1 MFQGVFV
8 SDPAFGP
15 SDDPI
20 RYGIRKFD
28 HTDFKLLKPSKDRKQ
43 HNIMMLVGNGF
54 DIAALSLL
62 DAKYRTD
69 YQSFFFYLKSMN
81 FNPNNMIFKKMDELR
96 HEHEQKL
103 KIGEA
108 GSPNWSDFEARLQEF
123 VSGSEFMNFKNLRQ
137 DLAEIQRHFASFLDL
152 VVSPEVL
159 NELDRKAQHHLWAYC
174 TFGRFLAD
182 IDDTAYRFMSF
193 PSQSGHYHLF
203 NFNIINFNYT
213 FLLDNYLYLDQEQF
227 NPHPNNTVDTNF
239 QFRRNPRD
247 YSYPHEYSGRAN
259 AATGCS
265 AYLMTEIHHPHGV
278 QSIPR
283 SLLFGIDGTDQEAS
297 RGSTHKFEKTFWAQ
311 TPRRYRKMIEET
323 ELFIIFGSSTGETDR
338 WWWRHI
344 LHQVHEGA
352 ELIIY
357 KYYPANT
364 PIARQETTSSIE
376 SQFIND
382 NYDSSLFGGLELDQA
397 IFDDISFRVHA
408 VKYTDSQTLSAFGFN
423 PSVYDPQSRDPDIIL
438 PVR

>member
-1 MFQGVFV
+1 MPVPT
-8 SDPAFGP
+8 STPKNEL
-15 SDDPI
+15 I
-20 RYGIRKFD
+20 HYGIRKFD
-28 HTDFKLLKPSKDRKQ
+28 HTDFSRLHASDDNAQ

-81 FNPNNMIFKKMDELR
+81 FNPNNMIFKKMNELR
-96 HEHEQKL
+96 QEHEQML
-103 KIGEA
+103 KDGEP
-108 GSPNWSDFEARLQEF
+108 GFPNWSDFEARLQEF
-123 VSGSEFMNFKNLRQ
+123 VSGSASMNFNNLRQ

-159 NELDRKAQHHLWAYC
+159 NELDRKAQHHRWAYC

-182 IDDTAYRFMSF
+182 IDDAAYRLMSF
-193 PSQSGHYHLF
+193 PSQSDHYHLF

-227 NPHPNNTVDTNF
+227 NPHPNSTVDTNF
-239 QFRRNPRD
+239 QFHRNPKD
-247 YSYPHEYSGRAN
+247 YPHLHGRNNRPN

-283 SLLFGIDGTDQEAS
+283 SLLFGIDGTDQDAS

-323 ELFIIFGSSTGETDR
+323 ELFIIFGSSIGETDR

-344 LHQVHEGA
+344 IHRVHQGA

-357 KYYPANT
+357 KYYPT
-364 PIARQETTSSIE
+364 DTSTSLQETTSSIK

-382 NYDSSLFGGLELDQA
+382 NYDSSLFDDLQLDEDT
-397 IFDDISFRVHA
+397 FDDISRRVHA

-423 PSVYDPQSRDPDIIL
+423 PSIYNPVCRKPDVIS

>member
-1 MFQGVFV
+1 
-8 SDPAFGP
+8 
-15 SDDPI
+15 
-20 RYGIRKFD
+20 
-28 HTDFKLLKPSKDRKQ
+28 
-43 HNIMMLVGNGF
+43 MLVGNGF
-54 DIAALSLL
+54 DIAALALL

-69 YQSFFFYLKSMN
+69 YQSFFFYLKSLN
-81 FNPNNMIFKKMDELR
+81 FNPNNMIFEKMDELR
-96 HEHEQKL
+96 QEHEEKRKQ
-103 KIGEA
+103 GED
-108 GSPNWSDFEARLQEF
+108 GFPNWSDFEARLQEF
-123 VSGSEFMNFKNLRQ
+123 VSGPVGINYAHLRQ
-137 DLAEIQRHFASFLDL
+137 DLSEIQRHFSSFLDL
-152 VVSPEVL
+152 VVSPELL
-159 NELDRKAQHHLWAYC
+159 NKLDAKAQHHLWAYC

-182 IDDTAYRFMSF
+182 LDSTAYGSLNF
-193 PSQSGHYHLF
+193 PLDTDHYHLF

-239 QFRRNPRD
+239 LFRRNPRNH
-247 YSYPHEYSGRAN
+247 SYRNEYNSRPN

-344 LHQVHEGA
+344 LHKVFDGA

-357 KYYPANT
+357 KYYPPNA
-364 PIARQETTSSIE
+364 PRVQQETPSKIISK
-376 SQFIND
+376 FIND
-382 NYDSSLFGGLELDQA
+382 NFDPALFDGCELDEDK
-397 IFDDISFRVHA
+397 FEVISSRVHA
-408 VKYTDSQTLSAFGFN
+408 VKYTDSKTLSAFGFS
-423 PSVYDPQSRDPDIIL
+423 PSTFDPSSRDPNIISL
-438 PVR
+438 LE